1 MSELL
6 TPFFLIG
13 AIMIN
18 TEGLVLKLLMHS
30 KESEQAL
37 LAFSRIKEK
46 HFSESFKP
54 VFTAI
59 KDFYH
64 EFNTLPSSNDISIYR
79 GRSARVQVVLKSI
92 QNLDITN
99 LDLDVA
105 VEALLDN
112 HSQEVALDLI
122 TDFVDN
128 VSLLSRN
135 EMLDTLARLPI
146 YFEQEIESPEKVLT
160 AHELTAFKPKEDI
173 LKDAVL
179 LGLSNTWD
187 SKITCQ
193 IEDLILLGGRRGSG
207 KSIVCSNIVANQME
221 QGNVGVYF
229 TIEMTGQETF
239 QRILSIVTGVNYGN
253 IKAGE
258 FSVEEQKTIAEWLAS
273 QYEDSEDILYEFLK
287 SDDPDPYLFEKQLKS
302 TCTPIKDSKLVV
314 IDDREL
320 SLASIDVQ
328 LSKLKAKY
336 GDRFKVAVIDY
347 VNQVVWD
354 GHESEMYDW
363 KIQTIIAK
371 QLKNLARKYG
381 ILIVSP
387 YQIDSTGEARLS
399 KGILDACDTA
409 QLLEPDKETSTIT
422 FIPSKVRSS
431 SDEVTSTV
439 AIAWNCLKIHP
450 KEVNIDDLRPEEESK
465 ENTFPSGA
473 GELV

>member
-1 MSELL
+1 
-6 TPFFLIG
+6 
-13 AIMIN
+13 
-18 TEGLVLKLLMHS
+18 MHS

-37 LAFSRIKEK
+37 LAFSRLKEK

-54 VFTAI
+54 VYSAI
-59 KDFYH
+59 ADFYS
-64 EFNTLPSSNDISIYR
+64 EFDALPSISDISIYR
-79 GRSARVQVVLKSI
+79 GRSARIQTILRSI
-92 QNLDITN
+92 ETLDIQD

-112 HSQEVALDLI
+112 HSQEVVLDLI
-122 TDFVDN
+122 SDFIEN
-128 VSLLSRN
+128 INLLSRD
-135 EMLDTLARLPI
+135 EMLDTLARMPI
-146 YFEQEIESPEKVLT
+146 KFEQEIESPEKVLT
-160 AHELTAFKPKEDI
+160 VHELTAFKTKEDI
-173 LKDAVL
+173 TKDAVI

-187 SKITCQ
+187 SKVTSQ
-193 IEDLILLGGRRGSG
+193 VEDLALLGGRRGSG
-207 KSIVCSNIVANQME
+207 KSIVCSNIVSNQMDV
-221 QGNVGVYF
+221 GNLGVYF

-239 QRILSIVTGVNYGN
+239 LRILAVATGVNYTRL
-253 IKAGE
+253 KASE
-258 FSVEEQKTIAEWLAS
+258 LNKAEQKTVAEWLAS
-273 QYEDSEDILYEFLK
+273 QYLDSDSLLKEFLS
-287 SDDPDPYLFEKQLKS
+287 SDESDPIVFEQKLKTTCVPDPN
-302 TCTPIKDSKLVV
+302 SKLVI

-328 LSKLKAKY
+328 LSKLKAKH
-336 GDRFKVAVIDY
+336 GDRFKVAVVDY

-422 FIPSKVRSS
+422 FHPSKVRSS
-431 SDEVTSTV
+431 TDEVTSTV
-439 AIAWNCLKIHP
+439 AIDWDCLKIHP
-450 KEVNIDDLRPEEESK
+450 KEVNIDDLKPDSSGESAEENS
-465 ENTFPSGA
+465 FPSGT